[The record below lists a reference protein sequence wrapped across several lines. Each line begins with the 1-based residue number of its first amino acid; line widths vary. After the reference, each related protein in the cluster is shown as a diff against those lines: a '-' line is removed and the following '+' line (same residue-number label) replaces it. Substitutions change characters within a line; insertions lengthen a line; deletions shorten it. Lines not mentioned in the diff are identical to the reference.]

1 MGIFYESLS
10 DNLRDW
16 ALRQPLFFISSAP
29 CRGRHINVSPK
40 GLPDSSFAVLSPNKV
55 AYVDSTGS
63 GCETICHLREN
74 GRATVMFCSF
84 DATPRIMRLFCT
96 GSVIEWND
104 PRYTG
109 YVKRMG
115 VKSLVGARAV
125 IILDIF
131 KVQLSCGFGVPLLDL
146 TVDPETN
153 QPRPCFTNRP
163 RLVKFAEYTVNRGEL
178 PGYQMQYN
186 SRSLDGLPGLHSAM
200 RDKGESIW
208 WARVTNWAS
217 YYHFQLD
224 IIKTGMAFMFLVMV
238 VAQWV
243 GYVQYQ
249 R

>member
-1 MGIFYESLS
+1 MPIFYESLS

-16 ALRQPLFFISSAP
+16 ALRQPLFFVSSAP

-96 GSVIEWND
+96 GSVLEWND
-104 PRYTG
+104 PRYAG

-131 KVQLSCGFGVPLLDL
+131 RVQLSCGFGVPLLDL
-146 TVDPETN
+146 TIDPETN
-153 QPRPCFTNRP
+153 EPKPCFTNRP
-163 RLVKFAEYTVNRGEL
+163 RLGKFAEYTINRGEM
-178 PGYQMQYN
+178 PEYQMQWN

-224 IIKTGMAFMFLVMV
+224 IIKTGMALMFLVMV
-238 VAQWV
+238 VAEWV
-243 GYVQYQ
+243 GYVRYQ